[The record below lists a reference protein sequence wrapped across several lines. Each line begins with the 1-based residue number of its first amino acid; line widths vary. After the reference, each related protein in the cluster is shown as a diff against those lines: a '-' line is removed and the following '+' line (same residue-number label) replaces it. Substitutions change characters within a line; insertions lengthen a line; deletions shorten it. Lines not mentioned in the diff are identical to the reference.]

1 MSLFYELMGNSHR
14 WFFKMLTTLSQSI
27 KKKFLF
33 EILLFHEFQ
42 KSANDNFLIKKK
54 ILASFPSFQEKVKLL
69 TLAFNAFYIWSP
81 TFPYCN
87 GTSQGVS
94 PCLSSPALAKVI
106 VVLSA
111 SVLFAPSS

>member
-1 MSLFYELMGNSHR
+1 
-14 WFFKMLTTLSQSI
+14 MLTTLSQSI
-27 KKKFLF
+27 KKKNFF
-33 EILLFHEFQ
+33 EILLIHEIQ
-42 KSANDNFLIKKK
+42 KSANDNFLIKKKK

-81 TFPYCN
+81 SFPYCN

-111 SVLFAPSS
+111 